1 MLNRIMSACGSHV
14 CATRWY
20 SSLDLNRRPRDPRS
34 TQHIV
39 PQNVFIVVVALACE
53 YFPEYHPTVTVACG
67 ETQSHTVI
75 FDTLDYAYSN
85 DKGAESEV
93 MSDVGFPMQF

>member
-34 TQHIV
+34 PQHIV
-39 PQNVFIVVVALACE
+39 SQNVFEVVVALACG
-53 YFPEYHPTVTVACG
+53 YFLEYHPTVTVACG
-67 ETQSHTVI
+67 ETPSQTVI

-85 DKGAESEV
+85 DKG
-93 MSDVGFPMQF
+93 